1 MQAAVKMQAS
11 VLVVDDEARQLAAL
25 CDTLEDT
32 GYKATGFTS
41 ARHALAA
48 LRESEFDLLLT
59 DLTMPEMDGVAL
71 LREAQ
76 AIDPHLVGVVATA
89 HGTIDTAVR
98 AMQAGALDYIL
109 KPFTLSAALPVIER
123 ALQVKRLRS
132 ENIQLREALALSE
145 VSTTVASVLDPQV
158 VLDKV
163 ADAMYASLGSNGTA
177 LFIANHDRRTLDA
190 AIVRGEAWSH
200 IRDLSYPIDAS
211 VAAWA
216 ARMQDVFSHVIEA
229 EDIPRH
235 LWPQLGT
242 AVAIPMLA
250 GGRLNGMIA
259 FEPVGPHRRVT
270 RGELR
275 VVSIL
280 AGAAAAALDHALLIG
295 KLREAEQRYRR
306 LADNAQDV
314 VFRYELMPQPR
325 FTYINSAVTT
335 VSGYSPEEHYADP
348 DLIRRI
354 IHPEDRVRLDEALA
368 QEAPVPQRTLRWVRR
383 DGAIVWIE
391 ERNVPV
397 FDERGDLIAI
407 EGIAR
412 DITERKQAEEDIR
425 RLNQTLEE
433 RVRTRTAQL
442 EMANKDLE
450 AFSFSVSHDLRA
462 PLRAINGFGQLLRE
476 QSGMRLGEEA
486 EGYLARIETAS
497 HRMGEIIEGL
507 LRLAQASRLKPRY
520 ESLDLAELAREI
532 AADLQTIQPER
543 SVQIIIQAPLHCRGD
558 RQLLQTALENLLGN
572 AWKFTARRSNA
583 CIEVGLTLQDDVRVF
598 FVRDNGAG
606 FDPSGATKV
615 FDAFQRLHSAQ
626 DFPGSG
632 IGLATVQRIIRNHGG
647 DIWAESQSG
656 KGATFYFTLPGSPEW
671 PDHAALHL
679 PRAERLPDARSR

>member
-1 MQAAVKMQAS
+1 MSTQTAATIQAS

-32 GYKATGFTS
+32 GYKTTGFTS
-41 ARHALAA
+41 ATEALAA
-48 LRESEFDLLLT
+48 LRETEFDLLLT

-71 LREAQ
+71 LRAAQ

-123 ALQVKRLRS
+123 AIKIKRLRS

-145 VSTTVASVLDPQV
+145 VSTTVASILDPPV

-163 ADAMYASLGSNGTA
+163 VDAVFNSVGAGGAA
-177 LFIANHDRRTLDA
+177 LFSANHDRQTLEA
-190 AIVRGEAWSH
+190 TVVRGEAWSH
-200 IRDLSYPIDAS
+200 LRDVAYPIDEN
-211 VAAWA
+211 VAAWVA
-216 ARMQDVFSHVIEA
+216 LMQDLFSRASDARIV
-229 EDIPRH
+229 PRH
-235 LWPQLGT
+235 PWPQLGM

-250 GGRLNGMIA
+250 GGKLNGMIA
-259 FEPVGPHRRVT
+259 FQPVAPRRVT

-275 VVSIL
+275 VVCIL

-295 KLREAEQRYRR
+295 ELREAEQRYRR
-306 LADNAQDV
+306 LADDAQDV
-314 VFRYELMPQPR
+314 VFRYELVPAPR

-335 VSGYSPEEHYADP
+335 ISGYSPEEHYGDP

-354 IHPEDRVRLDEALA
+354 IHPDDRIRLDEARS
-368 QEAPVPQRTLRWVRR
+368 QEVPLPERTLRWVRR

-397 FDERGDLIAI
+397 FDERGNLIAV
-407 EGIAR
+407 EGVAR
-412 DITERKQAEEDIR
+412 DITARKQAEEQIR
-425 RLNQTLEE
+425 QLNQTLEE

-442 EMANKDLE
+442 EMASKDME
-450 AFSFSVSHDLRA
+450 AFAYSVSHDLRA
-462 PLRAINGFGQLLRE
+462 PLRIINGFGQLLRE
-476 QSGMRLGEEA
+476 RHGAHLDDEA
-486 EGYLARIETAS
+486 TGYLARIETAS

-507 LRLAQASRLKPRY
+507 LRLAQASRVNPRY
-520 ESLDLAELAREI
+520 EPVDIADIARGV
-532 AADLQTIQPER
+532 AADLQSLQPER
-543 SVQIIIQAPLHCRGD
+543 SAQFVIHAAMHSRGD
-558 RQLLQTALENLLGN
+558 RQLLQTVLENLLGN
-572 AWKFTARRSNA
+572 AWKFTARRA
-583 CIEVGLTLQDDVRVF
+583 DARIEVGVTSQDGRRVF

-606 FDPSGATKV
+606 FDPSCAEKV

-626 DFPGSG
+626 DFPGTG

-647 DIWAESQSG
+647 DIWAEGQSG
-656 KGATFYFTLPGSPEW
+656 KGATFYFTLPGSP
-671 PDHAALHL
+671 A
-679 PRAERLPDARSR
+679 

>member
-1 MQAAVKMQAS
+1 MQTAVKTQAS

-48 LRESEFDLLLT
+48 LRETEFDLLLT

-71 LREAQ
+71 LRAAQ

-98 AMQAGALDYIL
+98 AMQAGALDYIV
-109 KPFTLSAALPVIER
+109 KPFTLSTALPVIER
-123 ALQVKRLRS
+123 AIQVKRLRS

-145 VSTTVASVLDPQV
+145 VSTTLASELDPPV

-163 ADAMYASLGSNGTA
+163 VDAVFHSLGGNGTA
-177 LFIANHDRRTLDA
+177 LFIANHDRQTLDA
-190 AIVRGEAWSH
+190 FIVRGEAWSH
-200 IRDLSYPIDAS
+200 LRDAAYPIDDS
-211 VAAWA
+211 IAAWV
-216 ARMQDVFSHVIEA
+216 ARMQDLFGQTTGA
-229 EDIPRH
+229 ALIPRH
-235 LWPQLGT
+235 PWPQLGM
-242 AVAIPMLA
+242 AIAIPMQA
-250 GGRLNGMIA
+250 GGRLHGIIA

-280 AGAAAAALDHALLIG
+280 ASAAAAALDHALLIG

-314 VFRYELMPQPR
+314 VFRYELIPQPR
-325 FTYINSAVTT
+325 FTYINSAVSA

-354 IHPEDRVRLDEALA
+354 IHPDDRARLDEARS
-368 QEAPVPQRTLRWVRR
+368 QEAPLPRRTLRWVRR
-383 DGAIVWIE
+383 DGGIVWIE

-397 FDERGDLIAI
+397 FDERGDLIAV

-412 DITERKQAEEDIR
+412 DITDRKQAEEEIR

-433 RVRTRTAQL
+433 RVRMRTTQL

-462 PLRAINGFGQLLRE
+462 PLRAINGFGRLLRE
-476 QSGMRLGEEA
+476 QHGMHLGEEA
-486 EGYLARIETAS
+486 MGYLARIETAS

-507 LRLAQASRLKPRY
+507 LRLSQASRLKPRY
-520 ESLDLAELAREI
+520 EALDLAELARGV
-532 AADLQTIQPER
+532 AADLQTVQPER
-543 SVQIIIQAPLHCRGD
+543 SVQIIIQAPLHCRGN

-572 AWKFTARRSNA
+572 AWKFTARRADA
-583 CIEVGLTLQDDVRVF
+583 CIEVGMTLQDDRRVF

-606 FDPSGATKV
+606 FDPSGAAKV

-626 DFPGSG
+626 DYPGTG

-647 DIWAESQSG
+647 DIWAEGQSG
-656 KGATFYFTLPGSPEW
+656 KGATFYFTLPGSPE
-671 PDHAALHL
+671 
-679 PRAERLPDARSR
+679 